1 MALQRFL
8 VAFVIV
14 FVLFSCVNAL
24 SSNYYDKTC
33 PKAEFTITQVV
44 KKAMSNDKTVPAALL
59 RMHFHDCFVRGC
71 DGSVLLNSTKNNQAE
86 KDGPPNISLHAFY
99 VIDDAKKE
107 IENICPG
114 VVSCAD
120 ILAVAARD
128 AVTLSGGPTWAVPKG
143 RKDGRVS
150 KATETRQLPGPT
162 FNISQLQQSFS
173 QRGLSLDDLVALS
186 GGHTLGFSH
195 CSSFE
200 NRIHNF
206 DKKNDVDPTLD
217 VSFAAN
223 LKKVCPVKNTVKNAG
238 STLDS
243 TTFLFDNVYY
253 KLVMKKKGLFSSDST
268 LLTNSRA
275 KTLVSNFATSQN
287 EFFKAFASSMIKM
300 SSIGGSGQEIRR
312 DCKFVN

>member
-8 VAFVIV
+8 VAFAFS
-14 FVLFSCVNAL
+14 FVLFSCVNCL

-33 PKAEFTITQVV
+33 PNVEAIITQVV
-44 KKAMSNDKTVPAALL
+44 KKAMSNDKTVSAALL

-99 VIDDAKKE
+99 VIDVAKKQ
-107 IENICPG
+107 IENMCPG

-120 ILAVAARD
+120 ILALAARD

-143 RKDGRVS
+143 RKDGRTS
-150 KATETRQLPGPT
+150 MASETRQLPGPN

-195 CSSFE
+195 CSSFQS
-200 NRIHNF
+200 RIHKF

-217 VSFAAN
+217 ASFVAN
-223 LKKVCPVKNTVKNAG
+223 LKKVCPVKSTMKNAG
-238 STLDS
+238 ATLD
-243 TTFLFDNVYY
+243 TTAFLFDNIYY
-253 KLVMKKKGLFSSDST
+253 KLVMQKKGLFSSDST

-287 EFFKAFASSMIKM
+287 EFFKAFANSMIKM
-300 SSIGGSGQEIRR
+300 SSISGSGQEIRR
-312 DCKFVN
+312 DCRFVN